1 MNACSEEQL
10 LIIEQVKKGNNV
22 VVDACAGSGKS
33 TTILSA
39 AHMMP
44 EKRFLL
50 ITYNKSLRKE
60 IKEKITEIGLENIV
74 VHTYHSLCVATYNPD
89 AHVDKVMR
97 LLVQN
102 DTPPLIEL
110 TPFDIVVLDEVQD
123 MTFLYFRLVSK
134 YIKDIGEPVQLMVLG
149 DYMQGLYEFK
159 GADIRFLTMA
169 ADLWSGFRFLTSPD
183 AFVPCQLKTSY
194 RITNQMADFVN
205 EAMIGDRR
213 LYACR
218 DGEPVVYI
226 RRKIHELE
234 RMVVTTIRDLIENHG
249 AEPADFFV
257 LGGSV
262 KGPNSVIRRIE
273 NALVAAN
280 IPCHVPMMENSDH
293 IDEEVIKG
301 KIVFSSF
308 HTSKGRQRPFVFVVG
323 FDYSYFKVIARTLD
337 PLMCPNTLYVA
348 TTRASK
354 RMYLLETAEWST
366 DRPCKFLKMSHKEM
380 QTKPYIDFR
389 GIPRAVFEKEDESS
403 TAVKKGAIH
412 VSPTDLT
419 KFISE
424 SVLEE
429 ITQTL
434 DSIFIKENLTDVT
447 EIHLPTTIRTAKG
460 FYEDV
465 SDLNGIAIP
474 AILYDYIASLYD
486 NDCDDAEGTT
496 DADLQGTTDADLQGI
511 PCVLYNMIIENIKK
525 LKPNKHPYLRTIASG
540 LNPVCENI
548 SDYLYMA
555 NVLEATNEKLYF
567 KLKQIGRDEYTWLTP
582 RLLLECKRR
591 MLDVLK
597 KEIEEREPEMEKWII
612 SYDNEVANGKIN
624 QLLGSHFTE
633 TFAFVARTDLITS
646 LTLWELKCT
655 SEISAEHMIQT
666 VIYAWIM
673 RTIDPGFSKTVKI
686 FNIRTGQV
694 LRLEADKG
702 TLDSIVIALLKG
714 KYEAAQLS
722 SAADFVEECRRSV
735 IV

>member
-1 MNACSEEQL
+1 MNACSQEQL
-10 LIIEQVKKGNNV
+10 IIINQVKNGNNV

-39 AHMMP
+39 AHSMP
-44 EKRFLL
+44 DKRFLL

-60 IKEKITEIGLENIV
+60 IKEKVNELGLENIV

-102 DTPPLIEL
+102 DVKPLIEL
-110 TPFDIVVLDEVQD
+110 KPFDIVVLDEVQD
-123 MTFLYFRLVSK
+123 MTFLYFRLVAK
-134 YIKDIGEPVQLMVLG
+134 YIRDIGEPVQLMVLG

-169 ADLWSGFRFLTSPD
+169 ADLWRGFSFLSKPD
-183 AFVPCQLKTSY
+183 SFISCQLKTSY
-194 RITNQMADFVN
+194 RITTQMSDFVN
-205 EAMIGDRR
+205 EVMIGQQR

-218 DGEPVVYI
+218 DGEPVVYV
-226 RRKIHELE
+226 RRQVHELE

-249 AEPADFFV
+249 AIPSDFFV

-262 KGPNSVIRRIE
+262 KGPNSAIRRIE

-293 IDEEVIKG
+293 IDDEVIKG

-308 HTSKGRQRPFVFVVG
+308 HTSKGRQRPYVFVVG
-323 FDYSYFKVIARTLD
+323 FDHSYFKIIARTLD
-337 PLMCPNTLYVA
+337 PMICPNTLYVA

-354 RMYLLETAEWST
+354 RMYLLETAEWSS
-366 DRPCKFLKMSHKEM
+366 DRPCKFLQMSHKEM
-380 QTKPYIDFR
+380 QSKPYIDFR
-389 GIPRAVFEKEDESS
+389 GIPRAVFEKEDPMTGVS
-403 TAVKKGAIH
+403 KKGPIH

-434 DSIFIKENLTDVT
+434 DSIFIKESFEEC
-447 EIHLPTTIRTAKG
+447 EIHLPTTIRTNAG

-474 AILYDYIASLYD
+474 AILYDYIISLYTSD
-486 NDCDDAEGTT
+486 ED
-496 DADLQGTTDADLQGI
+496 I
-511 PCVLYNMIIENIKK
+511 PCVLYDLIIENIKQ
-525 LKPNKHPYLRTIASG
+525 LKPNKHPFLKEIASN
-540 LNPVCENI
+540 LNPVCESI
-548 SDYLYMA
+548 SDYLHMA

-567 KLKQIGRDEYTWLTP
+567 KLKQIDCKEYTWLTP
-582 RLLLECKRR
+582 KILLECKNR

-597 KEIEEREPEMEKWII
+597 QEIDNGEPDIEKWII
-612 SYDNEVANGKIN
+612 RYTDADENAKIN
-624 QLLGSHFTE
+624 RLLSGHFTDPFV
-633 TFAFVARTDLITS
+633 FAARTDLITES
-646 LTLWELKCT
+646 TLWELKCT
-655 SEISAEHMIQT
+655 TELTAEHMIQT

-673 RTIDPGFSKTVKI
+673 RTIHPGFSKNVKI

-694 LRLEADKG
+694 LRLEAEKSV
-702 TLDSIVIALLKG
+702 LDTIVIALLKG
-714 KYEAAQLS
+714 KYDAVDKSTAE
-722 SAADFVEECRRSV
+722 DFVSECRNA
-735 IV
+735 IITKIPIL

>member
-1 MNACSEEQL
+1 MNVCSEEQMA
-10 LIIEQVKKGNNV
+10 IIDQVKEGNNV

-39 AHMMP
+39 ASMLP
-44 EKRFLL
+44 NKRFLL

-60 IKEKITEIGLENIV
+60 VKEKVSEIQLENVV

-102 DTPPLIEL
+102 DTPPMIEL
-110 TPFDIVVLDEVQD
+110 SPFDIVVLDEVQD
-123 MTFLYFRLVSK
+123 MTFLYFRLIAK
-134 YIKDIGEPVQLMVLG
+134 YIKDIGEKVQLMVLG

-169 ADLWSGFRFLTSPD
+169 TDLWRGFRLLKNSES
-183 AFVPCQLKTSY
+183 FVSCQLKTSY

-205 EAMIGDRR
+205 EVMLGEKR

-226 RRKIHELE
+226 RRQVHELE
-234 RMVVTTIRDLIENHG
+234 RMVVTTIRDLIDNHG
-249 AEPADFFV
+249 AMPADFFV

-262 KGPNSVIRRIE
+262 KGPNSAIRRIE
-273 NALVAAN
+273 NALVNAN

-308 HTSKGRQRPFVFVVG
+308 HTSKGRQRPYVFVVG
-323 FDYSYFKVIARTLD
+323 FDNSYFKVIARTLD
-337 PLMCPNTLYVA
+337 PHACPNTLYVA

-354 RMYLLETAEWST
+354 KLYLLETAEWSS
-366 DRPCKFLKMSHKEM
+366 DRPFKFLQMSHKEM

-389 GIPRAVFEKEDESS
+389 GIPRAAFEKEDESGS
-403 TAVKKGAIH
+403 SVVKKGIIH

-429 ITQTL
+429 ITHTL
-434 DSIFIKENLTDVT
+434 DSIFIKESLADLI
-447 EIHLPTTIRTAKG
+447 EIQLPTTIRTHSG

-474 AILYDYIASLYD
+474 AILYDYIASIYSE
-486 NDCDDAEGTT
+486 DDDE
-496 DADLQGTTDADLQGI
+496 DLS
-511 PCVLYNMIIENIKK
+511 CVLYEMIIENIKK
-525 LKPNKHPYLRTIASG
+525 LKPNKHPFLRSIASS
-540 LNPVCENI
+540 LNPACESI

-555 NVLEATNEKLYF
+555 NVLEATQEKLYF
-567 KLKQIGRDEYTWLTP
+567 KLKQISRSEYTWLTP
-582 RLLLECKRR
+582 RVLSECKKR
-591 MLDVLK
+591 MLQVLK
-597 KEIEEREPEMEKWII
+597 REIDEGEPEMEKWII
-612 SYDNEVANGKIN
+612 SYEDEVANGKIN
-624 QLLGSHFTE
+624 RLLSDHFTDS
-633 TFAFVARTDLITS
+633 FVFTARTDLITES
-646 LTLWELKCT
+646 TLWELKCT
-655 SEISAEHMIQT
+655 TEISAEHMIQT

-673 RTIDPGFSKTVKI
+673 RTIDPEFSKAVKI

-694 LRLEADKG
+694 LRLDADKA
-702 TLDSIVIALLKG
+702 TLDTIVIALLKG
-714 KYEAAQLS
+714 KYESAPPS
-722 SAADFVEECRRSV
+722 SAADFVAECRRAITPSNK
-735 IV
+735 

>member
-1 MNACSEEQL
+1 MNSCSEEQMA
-10 LIIEQVKKGNNV
+10 IINQVKEGNNV

-39 AHMMP
+39 ASFMP
-44 EKRFLL
+44 KKRLLL

-60 IKEKITEIGLENIV
+60 IKEKVAELGLENVV

-102 DTPPLIEL
+102 DTPPMIEL
-110 TPFDIVVLDEVQD
+110 CPFDIVVLDEVQD
-123 MTFLYFRLVSK
+123 MTFLYFRLVAK
-134 YIKDIGEPVQLMVLG
+134 YIKDIGEKVQLMVLG

-169 ADLWSGFRFLTSPD
+169 ADLWRGFRFLMNSQS
-183 AFVPCQLKTSY
+183 FISCQLKTSY

-205 EAMIGDRR
+205 EVMLGEKR

-218 DGEPVVYI
+218 DGEPIVYI
-226 RRKIHELE
+226 RRQVHELE
-234 RMVVTTIRDLIENHG
+234 RMVVTTIRDLIDNHG
-249 AEPADFFV
+249 AMPADFFV

-262 KGPNSVIRRIE
+262 KGPNSAIRRIE
-273 NALVAAN
+273 NALVNSN
-280 IPCHVPMMENSDH
+280 IPCHVPMMENADN

-308 HTSKGRQRPFVFVVG
+308 HTSKGRQRPYVFVVG
-323 FDYSYFKVIARTLD
+323 FDHSYFKVIARTLD
-337 PLMCPNTLYVA
+337 PHICPNTLYVA

-354 RMYLLETAEWST
+354 RMYLLETAEWSS
-366 DRPCKFLKMSHKEM
+366 DRPFKFLQMSHKEM
-380 QTKPYIDFR
+380 QAKPYIDFR
-389 GIPRAVFEKEDESS
+389 GIPRAAFEKEEDASS
-403 TAVKKGAIH
+403 VIKKGANH

-434 DSIFIKENLTDVT
+434 DSIFVKESLIDSV
-447 EIHLPTTIRTAKG
+447 EIDLPTTIRTSAG

-474 AILYDYIASLYD
+474 AILYDYITSLYD
-486 NDCDDAEGTT
+486 DSDDGEN
-496 DADLQGTTDADLQGI
+496 
-511 PCVLYNMIIENIKK
+511 CVLYDMIIENIMK
-525 LKPNKHPYLRTIASG
+525 LKPNKHLFLRSIAAS
-540 LNPVCENI
+540 LNPLCESI

-555 NVLEATNEKLYF
+555 NVLEATQEKLYF
-567 KLKQIGRDEYTWLTP
+567 KLKQIKKDEYTWLTP
-582 RLLLECKRR
+582 RILSECKKR
-591 MLDVLK
+591 MLQVLGREI
-597 KEIEEREPEMEKWII
+597 KEGEPEMEKWII
-612 SYDNEVANGKIN
+612 SYEDEAANAKLN
-624 QLLGSHFTE
+624 QLLGSHFTDS
-633 TFAFVARTDLITS
+633 FVFTARTDLITAS
-646 LTLWELKCT
+646 TLWELKCT
-655 SEISAEHMIQT
+655 TEISAEHMIQT

-673 RTIDPGFSKTVKI
+673 RTIDPEFSKAVKI

-694 LRLEADKG
+694 LRLEADKA

-714 KYEAAQLS
+714 KYESSPPS
-722 SAADFVEECRRSV
+722 SAADFVAECRLA
-735 IV
+735 ITPCNK

>member
-10 LIIEQVKKGNNV
+10 TIIEKVKQGNNV

-44 EKRFLL
+44 HKRFLL

-60 IKEKITEIGLENIV
+60 IKEKVTELGLTNVV

-123 MTFLYFRLVSK
+123 MTFLYFRVVAK

-169 ADLWSGFRFLTSPD
+169 SDLWRGFAFLANPD
-183 AFVPCQLKTSY
+183 SFVQCQLKTSY

-205 EAMIGDRR
+205 DVMIGDHR
-213 LYACR
+213 LHACR
-218 DGEPVVYI
+218 HGEPVVYV
-226 RRKIHELE
+226 RRQVHELE
-234 RMVVTTIRDLIENHG
+234 RMVVTTISDLIENHG
-249 AEPADFFV
+249 AMPADFFV

-262 KGPNSVIRRIE
+262 KGPNSAIRRIE
-273 NALVAAN
+273 NALVNAA
-280 IPCHVPMMENSDH
+280 IPCHVPMMENADN

-308 HTSKGRQRPFVFVVG
+308 HTSKGRQRPYVFVVG
-323 FDYSYFKVIARTLD
+323 FDHSYFKVIARTLD
-337 PLMCPNTLYVA
+337 PLTCPNTLYVA

-354 RMYLLETAEWST
+354 RMYLLETAEWAS
-366 DRPCKFLKMSHKEM
+366 DRPCKFLRMSHKEM
-380 QTKPYIDFR
+380 QAKPYIDFR
-389 GIPRAVFEKEDESS
+389 GIPRAIFEKEEENVSAS
-403 TAVKKGAIH
+403 KKGPIH

-434 DSIFIKENLTDVT
+434 DSIFIKESEKDIT
-447 EIHLPTTIRTAKG
+447 EINLPTTIRTSQG

-474 AILYDYIASLYD
+474 AILYDYIASIYTDAVDD
-486 NDCDDAEGTT
+486 NADDDA
-496 DADLQGTTDADLQGI
+496 
-511 PCVLYNMIIENIKK
+511 PCVLYDLIIENINQM
-525 LKPNKHPYLRTIASG
+525 KPNKHTFLRSIASQ

-548 SDYLYMA
+548 SDYLHMA

-567 KLKQIGRDEYTWLTP
+567 KLKQISKDEYTWLTP
-582 RLLLECKRR
+582 KILSECKRR

-597 KEIEEREPEMEKWII
+597 KEIEEGEPEIEKWII
-612 SYDNEVANGKIN
+612 SYIDADANAKIN
-624 QLLGSHFTE
+624 QLLANHFTDQ
-633 TFAFVARTDLITS
+633 FVFTARTDLITES
-646 LTLWELKCT
+646 TLWELKCT
-655 SEISAEHMIQT
+655 TEISAEHMIQT

-673 RTIDPGFSKTVKI
+673 RSIDPEFSKAVKI

-694 LRLEADKG
+694 LRLEADKSV
-702 TLDSIVIALLKG
+702 LDSIVISLLKG
-714 KYEAAQLS
+714 KYEKVEQSTAE
-722 SAADFVEECRRSV
+722 DFVSECRLA
-735 IV
+735 IGM

>member
-10 LIIEQVKKGNNV
+10 VIINQVKHGNNV

-39 AHMMP
+39 ASFMP
-44 EKRFLL
+44 DKRFLL

-60 IKEKITEIGLENIV
+60 IKEKVTELGLVNIV
-74 VHTYHSLCVATYNPD
+74 VHTYHSLSVATYNPD

-102 DTPPLIEL
+102 DTPPMIEL
-110 TPFDIVVLDEVQD
+110 TPFDIIVLDEVQD
-123 MTFLYFRLVSK
+123 MTFLYFRLVAK
-134 YIKDIGEPVQLMVLG
+134 YIKDIGEKVQIMILG

-169 ADLWSGFRFLTSPD
+169 PDLWRGFRFLASPD
-183 AFVPCQLKTSY
+183 TFVPCQLKTSY

-205 EAMIGDRR
+205 EVMIGEKR

-218 DGEPVVYI
+218 EGDPVVYV
-226 RRKIHELE
+226 RRQVHELE
-234 RMVVTTIRDLIENHG
+234 RMVVTTIRDLIDNHG
-249 AEPADFFV
+249 AMPADFFI

-262 KGPNSVIRRIE
+262 KGPNSAIRRIE
-273 NALVAAN
+273 NALVNAN
-280 IPCHVPMMENSDH
+280 IPCHVPMMENADN

-308 HTSKGRQRPFVFVVG
+308 HTSKGRQRPYVFVVG
-323 FDYSYFKVIARTLD
+323 FDHSYFKVIARTLD
-337 PLMCPNTLYVA
+337 PLTCPNTLYVA

-354 RMYLLETAEWST
+354 RLYLLETAEWSS
-366 DRPCKFLKMSHKEM
+366 DRPCKFLRMSHKEM
-380 QTKPYIDFR
+380 QAKPYIDFR
-389 GIPRAVFEKEDESS
+389 GIPRAAFEKEDESS
-403 TAVKKGAIH
+403 SSIMKKGPNH

-434 DSIFIKENLTDVT
+434 DSIFVKESLVDST
-447 EIHLPTTIRTAKG
+447 EIHLPTTIRTNKG

-474 AILYDYIASLYD
+474 AILYDYITSLYD
-486 NDCDDAEGTT
+486 EDDK
-496 DADLQGTTDADLQGI
+496 
-511 PCVLYNMIIENIKK
+511 PCVLYEMIHENIQKM
-525 LKPNKHPYLRTIASG
+525 KPNKHPFLRGIARS
-540 LNPVCENI
+540 LNPFCESI

-555 NVLEATNEKLYF
+555 NVLEATQEKLYF
-567 KLKQIGRDEYTWLTP
+567 KLKQIHQDEYTWLTP
-582 RLLLECKRR
+582 KILLECKKR
-591 MLDVLK
+591 MLRVLGR
-597 KEIEEREPEMEKWII
+597 EIEEGEPEMEKWII
-612 SYDNEVANGKIN
+612 SYDDEVANGKIN
-624 QLLGSHFTE
+624 RLLSDHFSDS
-633 TFAFVARTDLITS
+633 FVFTARTDLITES
-646 LTLWELKCT
+646 TLWELKCT

-673 RTIDPGFSKTVKI
+673 RTINPGFSKAVKI

-694 LRLEADKG
+694 LRLEADKA

-714 KYEAAQLS
+714 KYESASPS
-722 SAADFVEECRRSV
+722 SAADFVAECRRAITHSNK
-735 IV
+735 

>member
-1 MNACSEEQL
+1 MNVCSEEQMA
-10 LIIEQVKKGNNV
+10 IIDQVKEGNNV

-39 AHMMP
+39 ASMLP
-44 EKRFLL
+44 NKRFLL

-60 IKEKITEIGLENIV
+60 VKEKVSEIQLDNVV

-102 DTPPLIEL
+102 DTPPMIEL
-110 TPFDIVVLDEVQD
+110 SPFDIVVLDEVQD

-134 YIKDIGEPVQLMVLG
+134 YIKDIGENVQLMILG

-169 ADLWSGFRFLTSPD
+169 TDLWRGFRLLKNSES
-183 AFVPCQLKTSY
+183 FVSCQLKTSY

-205 EAMIGDRR
+205 EVMIGEKR

-218 DGEPVVYI
+218 EGESVVYV
-226 RRKIHELE
+226 RRQVHELE

-249 AEPADFFV
+249 AVPADFFV

-262 KGPNSVIRRIE
+262 KGPNSAIRRIE
-273 NALVAAN
+273 NALVNAN
-280 IPCHVPMMENSDH
+280 IPCHVPMMENADH

-308 HTSKGRQRPFVFVVG
+308 HTSKGRQRPYVFVVG
-323 FDYSYFKVIARTLD
+323 FDHSYFKVIARTLD
-337 PLMCPNTLYVA
+337 PMTCPNTLYVA

-354 RMYLLETAEWST
+354 RMYLLETSEWSS
-366 DRPCKFLKMSHKEM
+366 DRPCKFLRMSHKEM
-380 QTKPYIDFR
+380 QAKPYIDFR
-389 GIPRAVFEKEDESS
+389 GIPRTVFEKEENTS
-403 TAVKKGAIH
+403 AVIKKCPNH

-434 DSIFIKENLTDVT
+434 DSIFVKESLTDTV
-447 EIHLPTTIRTAKG
+447 EIDLPTTIRTNKG

-474 AILYDYIASLYD
+474 AILYDYIASLYAD
-486 NDCDDAEGTT
+486 SDDDDQEN
-496 DADLQGTTDADLQGI
+496 
-511 PCVLYNMIIENIKK
+511 CVLYDMIIENINK
-525 LKPNKHPYLRTIASG
+525 LKPNKHPFLRTVAAS
-540 LNPVCENI
+540 LNPVCESI

-555 NVLEATNEKLYF
+555 NVLEATQEKLYF
-567 KLKQIGRDEYTWLTP
+567 KLKQIKKDEYTWLTP
-582 RLLLECKRR
+582 RILSECKKR
-591 MLDVLK
+591 MLQVLGR
-597 KEIEEREPEMEKWII
+597 EIKQGEPEMEKWII
-612 SYDNEVANGKIN
+612 SYDDEIANGKIN
-624 QLLGSHFTE
+624 QLLGSYFTDS
-633 TFAFVARTDLITS
+633 FVFTARTDIITES
-646 LTLWELKCT
+646 TLWELKCT
-655 SEISAEHMIQT
+655 TEISAEHMIQT

-673 RTIDPGFSKTVKI
+673 RTIDPEFSKDVKI

-694 LRLEADKG
+694 LRLETEKA
-702 TLDSIVIALLKG
+702 TLDTIVIALLKG
-714 KYEAAQLS
+714 KYE
-722 SAADFVEECRRSV
+722 SAPPSNAEDFVAECRRA
-735 IV
+735 IFTYH